1 MRAKIEKLEAA
12 AVGEKPWQLKGEVG
26 GKARPLNS
34 LLETTLEFDQAGR
47 PPPAVT
53 EEATRGIDDIIRQR
67 VKDGLWD
74 DPVRKAALAP
84 SAHRPKRVEISQE
97 KSKLGLADEYAQQ
110 YEREVLGHKASDEL
124 APKHAEV
131 RKVFAKLVAKL
142 DQLTSFQYAPKP
154 HKTEME
160 VRANTGALAL
170 EEKTPLAVATGG
182 AALAPEEV
190 HAAPKRGGVANAELS
205 QAERKAQRGK
215 RKRVHKRRSGER
227 EEQSALRATLDP
239 DGATARRREGEK
251 VERELADA
259 KRRGRVKAEP
269 LDKKARAY
277 GGGGGGGGVSAAQ
290 GGGYTKS
297 SQFFKTLEK
306 QKEGP
311 AAGGGGKRARGA
323 AGGEEARRS
332 VKFKL

>member
-1 MRAKIEKLEAA
+1 MSCTPEGSATTTRARSEEGEEGEEEEEEEEPEGLYGDAGGDDDDDESDGDGDSDGVGRSELDEKNARMRAKIEKLEAA

-154 HKTEME
+154 
-160 VRANTGALAL
+160 
-170 EEKTPLAVATGG
+170 
-182 AALAPEEV
+182 
-190 HAAPKRGGVANAELS
+190 
-205 QAERKAQRGK
+205 QRQRWK
-215 RKRVHKRRSGER
+215 
-227 EEQSALRATLDP
+227 
-239 DGATARRREGEK
+239 
-251 VERELADA
+251 
-259 KRRGRVKAEP
+259 
-269 LDKKARAY
+269 
-277 GGGGGGGGVSAAQ
+277 
-290 GGGYTKS
+290 
-297 SQFFKTLEK
+297 
-306 QKEGP
+306 
-311 AAGGGGKRARGA
+311 
-323 AGGEEARRS
+323 
-332 VKFKL
+332 